1 MDLLLYL
8 PVVSKGIF
16 KHSLPVSI
24 VMILGGIDFRCTS
37 LNGLLHHV
45 IHVRNKQT
53 DNSSYPICTFRLQ
66 RSKVAHG
73 FMQMK
78 NRSIDV
84 QLCNMNAAVII
95 SKTKVFRRTELCIE

>member
-1 MDLLLYL
+1 
-8 PVVSKGIF
+8 
-16 KHSLPVSI
+16 
-24 VMILGGIDFRCTS
+24 TS

-78 NRSIDV
+78 NRSVDV

-95 SKTKVFRRTELCIE
+95 SKTKVFRRTELCIEVNVARVVWNVEFGGEMSGAECCCHN